1 MGPKIQAAIDFVQ
14 SSKDPKA
21 VYAAIGDLKDA
32 AKLLSNEEGTIIK
45 EEVPDS
51 VMWYDRGSDESAEFT
66 PPKQS
71 KDPPKYG

>member
-1 MGPKIQAAIDFVQ
+1 MGPKIQAAIDFVHN
-14 SSKDPKA
+14 SEDPKK

-32 AKLLSNEEGTIIK
+32 AKILENKEGTIIR

-51 VMWYDRGSDESAEFT
+51 VMWYDRSEPEEFT

-71 KDPPKYG
+71 QDPPRYG

>member
-14 SSKDPKA
+14 NSDSHQK

-32 AKLLSNEEGTIIK
+32 SKILDNLEGTIIR

-51 VMWYDRGSDESAEFT
+51 VQWYDRSEPDEFK

-71 KDPPKYG
+71 KDPPKYA

>member
-14 SSKDPKA
+14 GSKDPKQ

-51 VMWYDRGSDESAEFT
+51 VIWYDRGDESEEFK
-66 PPKQS
+66 PPKQT